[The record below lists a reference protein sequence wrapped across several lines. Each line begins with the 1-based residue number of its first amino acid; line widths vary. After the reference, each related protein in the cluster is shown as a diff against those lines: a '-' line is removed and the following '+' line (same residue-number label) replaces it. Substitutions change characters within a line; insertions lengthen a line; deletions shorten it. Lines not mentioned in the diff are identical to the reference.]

1 LDSLAGDDLV
11 TTAIT
16 SAQMTSVRR
25 ERAGVL
31 WPHVLC
37 GAFVILWLDVG
48 VAADTMARI
57 PGIAKV
63 GILGCWLALAA
74 VRSPVFFGDLVLTGW
89 PLATMMLIVLM
100 YSAEI
105 AESDQY
111 LQGLGYLLIAFAL
124 FCFYSSERFRRER
137 TVLLFVMLADLAV
150 TGMRTLVTLQTEPL
164 LSRYLATTEEIRTTV
179 YGSLSFSGL
188 GGYGYA
194 YSLAATLVLLSYFLV
209 RSTRKFTILVVMIVG
224 AVVLIEMAFA
234 TSILL
239 AVVVG
244 GGFLV
249 QDLIHKSGLR
259 IILVGVALIGWAS
272 GFYSAVLRTVG
283 AVGSL
288 TPDVQVR
295 LIDLARFLNGES
307 SAGSDLGSRL
317 DLWTRSVVLF
327 LSNGPFGLAGSGRTN
342 QATGGHSQW
351 LDFLASYGILTALL
365 VLFFALSWLLLRR
378 RLPTEAAASVGR
390 GWLFLLVVGLVNTL
404 IFSTIVLT
412 WMFLLPALAMWFGER
427 RATSRVVES

>member
-1 LDSLAGDDLV
+1 M
-11 TTAIT
+11 TTAMT
-16 SAQMTSVRR
+16 SPQMTSVRH
-25 ERAGVL
+25 ERTGVL

-57 PGIAKV
+57 TGIAKV
-63 GILGCWLALAA
+63 GVLGCWLALAA
-74 VRSPVFFGDLVLTGW
+74 VRSRTFFGDLVITGW
-89 PLATMMLIVLM
+89 PLATMMLIVSM
-100 YSAEI
+100 YSTDI
-105 AESDQY
+105 AVSEQY

-137 TVLLFVMLADLAV
+137 NVLLFVMLADLAV
-150 TGMRTLVTLQTEPL
+150 TGMRTMVALQTEPL

-209 RSTRKFTILVVMIVG
+209 RSARKVTILAVMVVG
-224 AVVLIEMAFA
+224 AVVLVEMAFT

-249 QDLIHKSGLR
+249 QDLTHKGGLR
-259 IILVGVALIGWAS
+259 IILVGVILIGWSS
-272 GFYSAVLRTVG
+272 GFYSAVLRTAAEV
-283 AVGSL
+283 ASL
-288 TPDVQVR
+288 APDVQVR
-295 LIDLARFLNGES
+295 LIGLAGFLKGES

-317 DLWTRSVVLF
+317 DLWSRSVGLF
-327 LSNGPFGLAGSGRTN
+327 LSNGPFGLSGSGRTN
-342 QATGGHSQW
+342 QITGGHSQW
-351 LDFLASYGILTALL
+351 LDFLASYGILTVFL
-365 VLFFALSWLLLRR
+365 VLFFALSWRLLRR
-378 RLPTEAAASVGR
+378 RIPPETASSVGR
-390 GWLFLLVVGLVNTL
+390 GWFFLLLVGFINTL
-404 IFSTIVLT
+404 LFSTIVLT
-412 WMFLLPALAMWFGER
+412 WMFLLPALAMWLGKH
-427 RATSRVVES
+427 RATSHLVES